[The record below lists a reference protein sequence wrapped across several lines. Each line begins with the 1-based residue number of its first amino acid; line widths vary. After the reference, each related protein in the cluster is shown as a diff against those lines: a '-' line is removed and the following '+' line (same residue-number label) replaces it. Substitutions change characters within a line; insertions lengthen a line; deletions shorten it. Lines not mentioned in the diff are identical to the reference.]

1 VSLKNKNHNQIIKVL
16 IKHYGFTVKRQSG
29 SHIQLKHKD
38 GRRVTVPRH
47 NPIKVGVLKS
57 IIEQANLTRRVFKIS
72 RILYSILSWFYMVIN
87 SHNYQRLNT
96 MLLYIQYVKEHYKP
110 IRIFI

>member
-1 VSLKNKNHNQIIKVL
+1 MSLKNKDHNRIIKVL
-16 IKHYGFTVKRQSG
+16 TKHYGFTVERQSG

-57 IIEQANLTRRVFKIS
+57 IIEQAKTS
-72 RILYSILSWFYMVIN
+72 
-87 SHNYQRLNT
+87 Q
-96 MLLYIQYVKEHYKP
+96 EE
-110 IRIFI
+110 FIKYLE

>member
-1 VSLKNKNHNQIIKVL
+1 LRLKNKNHNQIIKVL
-16 IKHYGFTVKRQSG
+16 IKHYGFIVERQSG

-57 IIEQANLTRRVFKIS
+57 IIDQAKTSQEEFFKH
-72 RILYSILSWFYMVIN
+72 L
-87 SHNYQRLNT
+87 
-96 MLLYIQYVKEHYKP
+96 E
-110 IRIFI
+110 

>member
-1 VSLKNKNHNQIIKVL
+1 MSLKNKNHKQIIKVL
-16 IKHYGFTVKRQSG
+16 IKHYGFTVERQSG

-57 IIEQANLTRRVFKIS
+57 IIEQAKTSQEEFLKYF
-72 RILYSILSWFYMVIN
+72 
-87 SHNYQRLNT
+87 
-96 MLLYIQYVKEHYKP
+96 E
-110 IRIFI
+110 

>member
-1 VSLKNKNHNQIIKVL
+1 MSLKNKNHNQIIKVL
-16 IKHYGFTVKRQSG
+16 IKHYGFIVERQSG

-57 IIEQANLTRRVFKIS
+57 IIEQAKTSQEEFLKH
-72 RILYSILSWFYMVIN
+72 L
-87 SHNYQRLNT
+87 
-96 MLLYIQYVKEHYKP
+96 E
-110 IRIFI
+110 